1 MRVARFTLA
10 RSLRFNCPAVES
22 RFASVEFP
30 RTLQARTVRAT
41 WWSFLKTDRIIRTRN
56 NSLTLT
62 PLELDIMK
70 AVWKRNPTTVKEVQ
84 IAIRPARPLAY
95 TTVMTVMHRL
105 FLKGFLQR
113 ARLSRT
119 DYYEPAVEFSDV
131 RDAAV
136 SGVIHHFFKGSRDE
150 FLHFLGNDVAPAEAV
165 GAIPG
170 PAALDETLL

>member
-1 MRVARFTLA
+1 
-10 RSLRFNCPAVES
+10 
-22 RFASVEFP
+22 
-30 RTLQARTVRAT
+30 
-41 WWSFLKTDRIIRTRN
+41 
-56 NSLTLT
+56 
-62 PLELDIMK
+62 MK
-70 AVWKRNPTTVKEVQ
+70 AVWKRNPITVKEVQ

-105 FLKGFLQR
+105 FLKGFLLR

-136 SGVIHHFFKGSRDE
+136 SGVINHFFKGSRDE
-150 FLHFLGNDVAPAEAV
+150 FLHFLGSDAEPPEAV
-165 GAIPG
+165 GVTAV